1 MLRFGNGRRGS
12 AFASRAVRLVA
23 VLSAALLTVLSAVA
37 FPLAGADGL
46 TRSGAGGSAQDPRQ
60 EPVEVTLTEGTNIA
74 AALSPDGT
82 TIAFDLVGRIWVM
95 PAAGGRAEAITD
107 PVGDARQPSWSP
119 DGDRIVFQ
127 AYWDGNYHV
136 WSVSPD
142 GSGLRQHTRGPY
154 DHREPHWSPDGH
166 RIAFSS
172 DRAGSY
178 DIWTLAV
185 DGGAV
190 TRLTDAPGSEY
201 GPAFSPHGD
210 QLAFAAAGSGDA
222 AGIWVLDDTGGG
234 QPARQVAAAGGA
246 ELNAPGWSAG
256 GETLIY
262 NAIGGGRS
270 VLRAVAAADGD
281 EGAEPR
287 VLTAQEEDVFPFR
300 VAATA
305 GGFIYTAD
313 GHVRR
318 RSYDGDGLADIPFSG
333 TVSLDRTP
341 YRRRARDLEAAGP
354 HPVRGIVSPAV
365 SPDGRRIAFSAVGDL
380 WVHVI
385 GAGTERL
392 TDDPWMET
400 DPAWSPDGSRLAFSS
415 DRDGGTDLYIWHAAD
430 GSFAR
435 VTEGAGATMAAW
447 APDGNSLAFVGA
459 GYQVAVSVVDVATG
473 SVRVLRSGFNGA
485 GRPSWSPDGR
495 SIVTSVH
502 QPYSDRFR
510 EGVNRALVIP
520 VEPVQAADAGSAA
533 VVSTAL
539 GPPRA
544 GDTHG
549 PPRSDHTH
557 GPPWSDHTHGP
568 AWSGD
573 VLPGVL
579 GPLQERDSFLEL
591 PAHASVGTRG
601 TDGPIRSPDG
611 RWLAYVDG
619 GVLWAVPTEEGGGSA
634 GTTPRR
640 LTNEATDDP
649 TWTGDSRA
657 IVYLGSDRLRRV
669 DVLDGRVE
677 DIPLQLAW
685 SRPPPPASVLIRA
698 GAVWDGRSEAL
709 RRDVDILVEGG
720 LIAEIAA
727 RDPARGADRVID
739 AGEQVVM
746 PGLIEMHAH
755 GGLASGEQVGRLWLA
770 YGVTSV
776 RCPACDPWE
785 VAEAREAGE
794 SGKRMAPRWFG
805 TGGTIDGS
813 RIYYPG
819 APALTAPAQLELE
832 MVRADALGYD
842 LVKTYVRLSDA
853 VQKRAIEEAHAL
865 GLPVTSHELYPAVA
879 FGADGVEHVRGTSR
893 RGYSTKV
900 SELSRSYGDV
910 VGLLAASGM
919 TITPTIGIYG
929 AYGLLVAEDPSLFD
943 DERVE
948 AFFPWAPQRARRPE
962 DLEAARRPVRDMAAL
977 PRRVLA
983 AGGRVVVGTDAP
995 INPAGISLL
1004 AEMEA
1009 MVRYGEM
1016 RPVDVLRATTSVSGE
1031 DLGYG
1036 GRLGVVAP
1044 GAFADLIVIG
1054 DDPTRDIRALR
1065 DLRMVIQGGRVHEA
1079 RTLLQRPAPA
1089 RPEDAGRGGSD
1100 GR

>member
-1 MLRFGNGRRGS
+1 MLRFGDGRRGGTFVS
-12 AFASRAVRLVA
+12 L
-23 VLSAALLTVLSAVA
+23 AVA
-37 FPLAGADGL
+37 LAAPLAA
-46 TRSGAGGSAQDPRQ
+46 AQVTAQEPPRQ
-60 EPVEVTLTEGTNIA
+60 RPVEVTLTEGTNIA

-82 TIAFDLVGRIWVM
+82 TVAFDLVGRIWVM
-95 PAAGGRAEAITD
+95 PAAGGRAEPITD

-119 DGDRIVFQ
+119 DGDRITFQ

-136 WSVSPD
+136 WSVAPD

-201 GPAFSPHGD
+201 GPAFSPDGD
-210 QLAFAAAGSGDA
+210 RLAFAAAGSGDA
-222 AGIWVLDDTGGG
+222 AGIWVLDGPGGG
-234 QPARQVAAAGGA
+234 QPARRVAGAGGA
-246 ELNAPGWSAG
+246 QLNAPGWSAR

-287 VLTAQEEDVFPFR
+287 VLTAQDEDVFPFR

-305 GGFIYTAD
+305 DGFIYTAD

-318 RSYDGDGLADIPFSG
+318 RGQDGDGLADIPFSG
-333 TVSLDRTP
+333 TVSLDRAP
-341 YRRRARDLEAAGP
+341 YQRRARDLEAPGP
-354 HPVRGIVSPAV
+354 QPVRGIVSPAV
-365 SPDGRRIAFSAVGDL
+365 SPDGRRIAFSALGDL

-385 GAGTERL
+385 GGPTERL
-392 TDDPWMET
+392 TDDPWMEM

-430 GSFAR
+430 GRFAR
-435 VTEGAGATMAAW
+435 VTEGAGATRAAW
-447 APDGNSLAFVGA
+447 APDGSSLAFVGA
-459 GYQVAVSVVDVATG
+459 GYQVAVSVVDLATG

-520 VEPVQAADAGSAA
+520 VEPMQTADAGSRAP
-533 VVSTAL
+533 VSTAL
-539 GPPRA
+539 GPPSA
-544 GDTHG
+544 
-549 PPRSDHTH
+549 HTH

-568 AWSGD
+568 PWSGHTHGPAWSGD
-573 VLPGVL
+573 VLSGELWP
-579 GPLQERDSFLEL
+579 PQERDNFLDL

-611 RWLAYVDG
+611 KWLAYVDG
-619 GVLWAVPTEEGGGSA
+619 GVLWAVPTEEGGA
-634 GTTPRR
+634 PATTTPRR

-649 TWTGDSRA
+649 TWTGDSRS

-677 DIPLQLAW
+677 DIPLQLTW

-720 LIAEIAA
+720 RIAEVAD
-727 RDPARGADRVID
+727 RDPSRGADRVID
-739 AGEQVVM
+739 AGEYVVM

-755 GGLASGEQVGRLWLA
+755 GGLASGEQLGRLWLA

-794 SGKRMAPRWFG
+794 SGRRIAPRWFG

-853 VQKRAIEEAHAL
+853 AQKRAIEEAHAL

-900 SELSRSYGDV
+900 SELMRSYGDV

-948 AFFPWAPQRARRPE
+948 AFFPWAPQRVQRPD

-1054 DDPTRDIRALR
+1054 GDPTRDIRALR
-1065 DLRMVIQGGRVHEA
+1065 DLRMVVQGGRVHEA
-1079 RTLLQRPAPA
+1079 RTLLQRPPPS
-1089 RPEDAGRGGSD
+1089 RPGGGGPGGRD

>member
-1 MLRFGNGRRGS
+1 MFVALAGPVALTAG
-12 AFASRAVRLVA
+12 ALV
-23 VLSAALLTVLSAVA
+23 LTAGV
-37 FPLAGADGL
+37 FPLAAADAL
-46 TRSGAGGSAQDPRQ
+46 VRSGARGPAQGPLQ

-74 AALSPDGT
+74 AAMSPDGT

-107 PVGDARQPSWSP
+107 PFGDARQPSWSP
-119 DGDRIVFQ
+119 DGDRIAFQ

-136 WSVSPD
+136 WSVAPG

-154 DHREPHWSPDGH
+154 DHREPHWSPDGD

-201 GPAFSPHGD
+201 GPAFSPDGD

-222 AGIWVLDDTGGG
+222 AGIWVLDRPGSGR
-234 QPARQVAAAGGA
+234 PARRVAGA
-246 ELNAPGWSAG
+246 DGAQLNAPGWSADG
-256 GETLIY
+256 AEVIY

-270 VLRAVAAADGD
+270 LLRAVVAVNGD
-281 EGAEPR
+281 ERAEAR
-287 VLTAQEEDVFPFR
+287 VLTAPDEDVFPFR

-313 GHVRR
+313 GRVRR
-318 RSYDGDGLADIPFSG
+318 RGQDGDGLADIPFSG
-333 TVSLDRTP
+333 PVSLDRAP
-341 YRRRARDLEAAGP
+341 YRRRARDLEAPGP

-365 SPDGRRIAFSAVGDL
+365 SPDGRRIAFSALGDL

-385 GAGTERL
+385 GGGTERL
-392 TDDPWMET
+392 TDDPWMEM

-415 DRDGGTDLYIWHAAD
+415 DRDGGTDLYIWRAAD

-435 VTEGAGATMAAW
+435 VTEGAGATRAAW

-459 GYQVAVSVVDVATG
+459 GYQVAVSVVDLATG

-520 VEPVQAADAGSAA
+520 VEPIQTAAAGSWAA
-533 VVSTAL
+533 VSTAL
-539 GPPRA
+539 GPP
-544 GDTHG
+544 
-549 PPRSDHTH
+549 
-557 GPPWSDHTHGP
+557 WSDHSHGP

-573 VLPGVL
+573 VPSGELRLP
-579 GPLQERDSFLEL
+579 QERDNFLDL

-601 TDGPIRSPDG
+601 TDGPVRSPDG
-611 RWLAYVDG
+611 KWLAYVDG
-619 GVLWAVPTEEGGGSA
+619 GVLWAVPTEEGGSPA
-634 GTTPRR
+634 TTTPRR

-649 TWTGDSRA
+649 TWTGDSRS

-677 DIPLQLAW
+677 DIPLQLTW
-685 SRPPPPASVLIRA
+685 SRLPPPASVLIRA

-720 LIAEIAA
+720 RIVNVAD
-727 RDPARGADRVID
+727 RDPSRTADRVIE
-739 AGEQVVM
+739 AGEHVVM

-755 GGLASGEQVGRLWLA
+755 GGLASGEQLGRLWLA

-794 SGKRMAPRWFG
+794 SGRRIAPRWFG

-853 VQKRAIEEAHAL
+853 AQKRAIDEAHAL

-900 SELSRSYGDV
+900 SELMRSYGDV

-948 AFFPWAPQRARRPE
+948 AFFPWAPQRVRRLE
-962 DLEAARRPVRDMAAL
+962 DLEAARRPVRDMASL

-995 INPAGISLL
+995 INPPGISLL

-1065 DLRMVIQGGRVHEA
+1065 DLQVVIQGGRVHEA
-1079 RTLLQRPAPA
+1079 GALLQRPPPA
-1089 RPEDAGRGGSD
+1089 QPGGGGRDSRD
-1100 GR
+1100 SRDSR

>member
-1 MLRFGNGRRGS
+1 MLRFGGGRRGGTFVS
-12 AFASRAVRLVA
+12 
-23 VLSAALLTVLSAVA
+23 
-37 FPLAGADGL
+37 LAGAQ
-46 TRSGAGGSAQDPRQ
+46 AGVLATALVAAQATAQEPPRQ

-95 PAAGGRAEAITD
+95 PAAGGRAEPITD

-119 DGDRIVFQ
+119 DGARIAFQ

-136 WSVSPD
+136 WSVAPD

-154 DHREPHWSPDGH
+154 DHREPHWSPDGD

-172 DRAGSY
+172 DRAGGY

-201 GPAFSPHGD
+201 GPAFSPDGD

-222 AGIWVLDDTGGG
+222 AGIWVLDGPGGG
-234 QPARQVAAAGGA
+234 RPARKVAGA
-246 ELNAPGWSAG
+246 DGAQLNAPGWSAG

-262 NAIGGGRS
+262 NAIGGGGS
-270 VLRAVAAADGD
+270 VLRAVAAVDGD
-281 EGAEPR
+281 GRAEPR
-287 VLTAQEEDVFPFR
+287 VLTAQDEDVFPFR
-300 VAATA
+300 VAATPR
-305 GGFIYTAD
+305 GFIYTAD
-313 GHVRR
+313 GHLRR
-318 RSYDGDGLADIPFSG
+318 RGQDGDGVADIPFSG
-333 TVSLDRTP
+333 TVSLDRAP

-365 SPDGRRIAFSAVGDL
+365 SPDGRRIAFSALGDL
-380 WVHVI
+380 WVHHV
-385 GAGTERL
+385 GGGTERL
-392 TDDPWMET
+392 TDDPWMEM

-415 DRDGGTDLYIWHAAD
+415 DRDGGTDLYVWHAAD

-459 GYQVAVSVVDVATG
+459 GYQVAVSVVDLATG
-473 SVRVLRSGFNGA
+473 SVRMLRSGFNGA

-520 VEPVQAADAGSAA
+520 VEPMQAADAGSWAA
-533 VVSTAL
+533 VSTAL
-539 GPPRA
+539 GAPWSGDERGPPWSSDA
-544 GDTHG
+544 QG
-549 PPRSDHTH
+549 PPRPGDAH
-557 GPPWSDHTHGP
+557 GPPWSDHTHVPPWYGHTHGP

-579 GPLQERDSFLEL
+579 WPPQQRDSFLDL

-619 GVLWAVPTEEGGGSA
+619 GVLWAVPTEEGGDPA
-634 GTTPRR
+634 ATAPRR

-649 TWTGDSRA
+649 TWTGDSRS

-677 DIPLQLAW
+677 DIPLELTW

-720 LIAEIAA
+720 RIVDVAD
-727 RDPARGADRVID
+727 RDPSRGADRVID
-739 AGEQVVM
+739 AGDHVVM

-755 GGLASGEQVGRLWLA
+755 GGLASGEQLGRLWLA

-794 SGKRMAPRWFG
+794 SGRRIAPRWFG

-832 MVRADALGYD
+832 MARADALGYD

-853 VQKRAIEEAHAL
+853 AQKRAIEEAHAL

-910 VGLLAASGM
+910 VELLAASGM
-919 TITPTIGIYG
+919 TLTPTIGIYG

-948 AFFPWAPQRARRPE
+948 AFFPWAPQRVVRPE

-977 PRRVLA
+977 PRRVVA

-995 INPAGISLL
+995 INPPGISLL

-1016 RPVDVLRATTSVSGE
+1016 RPVDVLRATTSISGE

-1065 DLRMVIQGGRVHEA
+1065 DLRMVVQGGRVHEA
-1079 RTLLQRPAPA
+1079 PTLLRRPPPA
-1089 RPEDAGRGGSD
+1089 RPGGGGPGGRAS
-1100 GR
+1100 R

>member
-1 MLRFGNGRRGS
+1 M
-12 AFASRAVRLVA
+12 
-23 VLSAALLTVLSAVA
+23 
-37 FPLAGADGL
+37 
-46 TRSGAGGSAQDPRQ
+46 
-60 EPVEVTLTEGTNIA
+60 
-74 AALSPDGT
+74 
-82 TIAFDLVGRIWVM
+82 
-95 PAAGGRAEAITD
+95 
-107 PVGDARQPSWSP
+107 
-119 DGDRIVFQ
+119 
-127 AYWDGNYHV
+127 
-136 WSVSPD
+136 
-142 GSGLRQHTRGPY
+142 
-154 DHREPHWSPDGH
+154 
-166 RIAFSS
+166 
-172 DRAGSY
+172 
-178 DIWTLAV
+178 
-185 DGGAV
+185 
-190 TRLTDAPGSEY
+190 
-201 GPAFSPHGD
+201 
-210 QLAFAAAGSGDA
+210 
-222 AGIWVLDDTGGG
+222 
-234 QPARQVAAAGGA
+234 
-246 ELNAPGWSAG
+246 
-256 GETLIY
+256 
-262 NAIGGGRS
+262 
-270 VLRAVAAADGD
+270 
-281 EGAEPR
+281 
-287 VLTAQEEDVFPFR
+287 
-300 VAATA
+300 
-305 GGFIYTAD
+305 
-313 GHVRR
+313 
-318 RSYDGDGLADIPFSG
+318 
-333 TVSLDRTP
+333 
-341 YRRRARDLEAAGP
+341 
-354 HPVRGIVSPAV
+354 
-365 SPDGRRIAFSAVGDL
+365 
-380 WVHVI
+380 
-385 GAGTERL
+385 
-392 TDDPWMET
+392 
-400 DPAWSPDGSRLAFSS
+400 
-415 DRDGGTDLYIWHAAD
+415 
-430 GSFAR
+430 
-435 VTEGAGATMAAW
+435 
-447 APDGNSLAFVGA
+447 
-459 GYQVAVSVVDVATG
+459 
-473 SVRVLRSGFNGA
+473 
-485 GRPSWSPDGR
+485 
-495 SIVTSVH
+495 
-502 QPYSDRFR
+502 
-510 EGVNRALVIP
+510 
-520 VEPVQAADAGSAA
+520 
-533 VVSTAL
+533 
-539 GPPRA
+539 
-544 GDTHG
+544 
-549 PPRSDHTH
+549 
-557 GPPWSDHTHGP
+557 
-568 AWSGD
+568 
-573 VLPGVL
+573 LPGVL
-579 GPLQERDSFLEL
+579 HPLQERDRFLDL

-619 GVLWAVPTEEGGGSA
+619 GVLWAVPTEEGGEPA
-634 GTTPRR
+634 ATTPRR
-640 LTNEATDDP
+640 LSNEATDDP

-657 IVYLGSDRLRRV
+657 IVYLGSDGLRRV

-709 RRDVDILVEGG
+709 RRNVDILVEGG
-720 LIAEIAA
+720 RIAEVAA

-739 AGEQVVM
+739 ASEQVVM

-755 GGLASGEQVGRLWLA
+755 GGLASGEQQGRLWLA

-794 SGKRMAPRWFG
+794 SGRRIAPRWFG

-832 MVRADALGYD
+832 MVRADALEYD

-910 VGLLAASGM
+910 IGLLAASGM

-948 AFFPWAPQRARRPE
+948 AFFPWAPQRARRPD

-977 PRRVLA
+977 PQRVLA

-1031 DLGYG
+1031 ELGYG

-1065 DLRMVIQGGRVHEA
+1065 DLRMVIRGGSVHEA
-1079 RTLLQRPAPA
+1079 RTLLERPPQA
-1089 RPEDAGRGGSD
+1089 RPQGGGRGGSD
-1100 GR
+1100 AR

>member
-1 MLRFGNGRRGS
+1 MLRFGDGRRGGT
-12 AFASRAVRLVA
+12 FASLAVTL
-23 VLSAALLTVLSAVA
+23 AVA
-37 FPLAGADGL
+37 QVMALAA
-46 TRSGAGGSAQDPRQ
+46 AQVTAQEPPHQ

-74 AALSPDGT
+74 AALSPDGA

-95 PAAGGRAEAITD
+95 PAAGGRAEPITD
-107 PVGDARQPSWSP
+107 PAGDARQPSWSP
-119 DGDRIVFQ
+119 DGARIAFQ

-136 WSVSPD
+136 WSVAPD

-154 DHREPHWSPDGH
+154 DHREPHWSPDGD

-185 DGGAV
+185 DDGSV

-201 GPAFSPHGD
+201 GPAFSPDGD
-210 QLAFAAAGSGDA
+210 RLAFAAAGSGNA
-222 AGIWVLDDTGGG
+222 AGIWVLDGPGAG
-234 QPARQVAAAGGA
+234 RPARQVAGA
-246 ELNAPGWSAG
+246 DGAQLNAPGWSAG

-270 VLRAVAAADGD
+270 VLRAVAAAEGD
-281 EGAEPR
+281 EHAEPR
-287 VLTAQEEDVFPFR
+287 VLTAQDEDVFPFR
-300 VAATA
+300 AAATA
-305 GGFIYTAD
+305 DGFIYTAD

-318 RSYDGDGLADIPFSG
+318 RGHDGDGLADIPFSG
-333 TVSLDRTP
+333 TVSLDRAP
-341 YRRRARDLEAAGP
+341 YRRRARDLEATGP

-365 SPDGRRIAFSAVGDL
+365 SPDGRRIAFSALGDL
-380 WVHVI
+380 WVHDI
-385 GAGTERL
+385 GGGTERL
-392 TDDPWMET
+392 TDDPWIES
-400 DPAWSPDGSRLAFSS
+400 DPAWSPEGSRLAFSS

-447 APDGNSLAFVGA
+447 APDGHSLAFVGA
-459 GYQVAVSVVDVATG
+459 GYQVAVSVVDLATG

-520 VEPVQAADAGSAA
+520 VEPVQAAD
-533 VVSTAL
+533 
-539 GPPRA
+539 GPP
-544 GDTHG
+544 
-549 PPRSDHTH
+549 PVL
-557 GPPWSDHTHGP
+557 WSP
-568 AWSGD
+568 
-573 VLPGVL
+573 
-579 GPLQERDSFLEL
+579 QERERFLDL

-619 GVLWAVPTEEGGGSA
+619 GVLWAVPTEEGGDPA
-634 GTTPRR
+634 ATTPWR

-649 TWTGDSRA
+649 TWTGDSRS
-657 IVYLGSDRLRRV
+657 IVFLGTDRLRRV
-669 DVLDGRVE
+669 DLLDGRVE
-677 DIPLQLAW
+677 DIPLQLTW

-709 RRDVDILVEGG
+709 RRDVDILVEAGR
-720 LIAEIAA
+720 IVDVVD
-727 RDPARGADRVID
+727 RDPSRTADRVID
-739 AGEQVVM
+739 AGEHVVM

-755 GGLASGEQVGRLWLA
+755 GGLASGEQQGRLWLA

-785 VAEAREAGE
+785 IAEAREAGE
-794 SGKRMAPRWFG
+794 SGRRIAPRWFG

-832 MVRADALGYD
+832 MARADALGYD

-853 VQKRAIEEAHAL
+853 AQKRAIDEAHTL

-900 SELSRSYGDV
+900 SELMRSYGDV

-948 AFFPWAPQRARRPE
+948 AFFPWAPERARRPE
-962 DLEAARRPVRDMAAL
+962 DLEAARRPVRDMASL

-995 INPAGISLL
+995 INPPGISLL

-1016 RPVDVLRATTSVSGE
+1016 RPVDVVRATTSVSGE
-1031 DLGYG
+1031 ALGYG

-1044 GAFADLIVIG
+1044 GAVADLIVIG
-1054 DDPTRDIRALR
+1054 EDPTRDIRALR

-1079 RTLLQRPAPA
+1079 RTLLQRPLAVGPGGGG
-1089 RPEDAGRGGSD
+1089 PDGGRD